1 MNKIA
6 KQFEPCYF
14 GNGWGNYDDI
24 ENYEYNLLQLQR
36 LPLVKKVS
44 QNHCNSKNNTYINKV
59 KQCENTVVAG
69 LIIKVSSTT
78 FVTLLLSYFVYRA
91 I

>member
-6 KQFEPCYF
+6 KQIEPCYF
-14 GNGWGNYDDI
+14 GNGWGNYVDI
-24 ENYEYNLLQLQR
+24 ENYEHTLLQLQR

-44 QNHCNSKNNTYINKV
+44 QNHCNSKNNPYYKQNENKIV
-59 KQCENTVVAG
+59 NS

-78 FVTLLLSYFVYRA
+78 FVTLLLSYFVYR
-91 I
+91 IV

>member
-1 MNKIA
+1 MNNVVS

-14 GNGWGNYDDI
+14 GNGWGNYADI
-24 ENYEYNLLQLQR
+24 ENYEYNLLNLQR
-36 LPLVKKVS
+36 ITFQKDNKYS
-44 QNHCNSKNNTYINKV
+44 QNYYDNSKNNEEKV
-59 KQCENTVVAG
+59 ATS

-78 FVTLLLSYFVYRA
+78 LVTFLLSYFVYRN

>member
-14 GNGWGNYDDI
+14 GNGWGNYADI
-24 ENYEYNLLQLQR
+24 ENYEYNLVNLQR
-36 LPLVKKVS
+36 LQLHKSENNVS
-44 QNHCNSKNNTYINKV
+44 KTNK
-59 KQCENTVVAG
+59 QDRAVAS

>member
-1 MNKIA
+1 MDKIA

-14 GNGWGNYDDI
+14 GNGWGNYADI
-24 ENYEYNLLQLQR
+24 ENYEYNLFNLQR

-44 QNHCNSKNNTYINKV
+44 QNYYDNTNKNNPYYKQDKV
-59 KQCENTVVAG
+59 VTS